1 MKSTVQSIF
10 AEHLLCSN
18 CTIKQIIFSQCTTN
32 CCGSHGIPGVPGVPG
47 GPGRDGTPGPKG
59 DIGSAGLV
67 GPTGGPGDKGSD
79 ELDLNM
85 RSNWKQ
91 CAWKRTDNKDIGL
104 IQVSLNFTN
113 LRCIFLNGWYMY
125 RKSKYAHARMCTRVC
140 MYKSWKQAYLCV
152 KVLIVE
158 LVGQK
163 C

>member
-1 MKSTVQSIF
+1 MKIDCFRFEINGSKHFCRTPALF
-10 AEHLLCSN
+10 KLYN
-18 CTIKQIIFSQCTTN
+18 KTIFSQCTTN

-140 MYKSWKQAYLCV
+140 
-152 KVLIVE
+152 IV
-158 LVGQK
+158 
-163 C
+163 